1 MRLSRRHAP
10 VLLLAAALLVV
21 AVGPWAAPLLIVA
34 SLLLTGRYVGE
45 DRILAARRARVA
57 AKPRAPR
64 ARWSRRSALPLVSL
78 LERAPRSERGPPA
91 LVAV

>member
-57 AKPRAPR
+57 PKPRAPR
-64 ARWSRRSALPLVSL
+64 ARWSRRNALPLVSL

>member
-1 MRLSRRHAP
+1 MR
-10 VLLLAAALLVV
+10 VLLLTLAALALVV
-21 AVGPWAAPLLIVA
+21 AAGPWAVPLLIVA

-45 DRILAARRARVA
+45 ARIHAARGARTA
-57 AKPRAPR
+57 PARSPRLLWPR
-64 ARWSRRSALPLVSL
+64 RHEWPLVSL